1 MEQEVP
7 IELHLQPPPVV
18 LSRRMSRAYSSIAG
32 DIRKAQDTDDNSLGG
47 VGEDRAILRSLGG
60 NWTSVSHCVRHSGF
74 QTWGY

>member
-47 VGEDRAILRSLGG
+47 
-60 NWTSVSHCVRHSGF
+60 
-74 QTWGY
+74 WGKTELFSEVWEETGHPFHIA